1 MRRYKAM
8 SERSH
13 SLQRVQTSGLS
24 SLFAHTRQ
32 TRQAAALTRVRRR
45 PVSQDSQLPTG
56 KADQAPS
63 SDRVATHT
71 PGARNSPLPRSTIN
85 SGNA

>member
-45 PVSQDSQLPTG
+45 PVSQDSQHLAVIGWQRILLVLETALCPAPPST
-56 KADQAPS
+56 QAM
-63 SDRVATHT
+63 H
-71 PGARNSPLPRSTIN
+71 SPACRL
-85 SGNA
+85 